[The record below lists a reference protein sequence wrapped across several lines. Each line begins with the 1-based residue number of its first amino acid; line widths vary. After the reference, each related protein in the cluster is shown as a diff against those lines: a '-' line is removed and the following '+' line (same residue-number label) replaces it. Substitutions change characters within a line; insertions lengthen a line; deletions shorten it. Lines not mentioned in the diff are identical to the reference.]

1 MRSADV
7 VRLLAVMCTAAVVG
21 GAAAPAWG
29 TTAQDERKGAALT
42 RAVNAGERSCRSLS
56 PAERERVGEFAMGLR
71 FTSSD
76 EHEAMNARMQT
87 MMGPGGEQQAHRA
100 MGSAWSGCGSGERR
114 GATGEMP
121 GSPGTGMMGGDG
133 WGGAGM
139 MDGTAY
145 GPGMTRAASGA
156 ADGGLGAG
164 AVILIGVASALLGG
178 ALVAFAAPRLRRA
191 PVARPA

>member
-1 MRSADV
+1 
-7 VRLLAVMCTAAVVG
+7 
-21 GAAAPAWG
+21 
-29 TTAQDERKGAALT
+29 
-42 RAVNAGERSCRSLS
+42 
-56 PAERERVGEFAMGLR
+56 
-71 FTSSD
+71 
-76 EHEAMNARMQT
+76 MQT

-100 MGSAWSGCGSGERR
+100 MGSAWSGCG
-114 GATGEMP
+114 GATGEIP
-121 GSPGTGMMGGDG
+121 GSSGT
-133 WGGAGM
+133 GM